1 MPNHYL
7 TNDLTSR
14 YYLSIRLFNRTWLL
28 ILLLT
33 EKQEV
38 LVKAKVD
45 NNKIIIVAVTTPWYN
60 SKHGK
65 YWKGQE
71 NEHGLPLAASC
82 CYITVL

>member
-7 TNDLTSR
+7 TNDLTNR

-45 NNKIIIVAVTTPWYN
+45 NNKVIIVAVTAPM
-60 SKHGK
+60 
-65 YWKGQE
+65 
-71 NEHGLPLAASC
+71 
-82 CYITVL
+82 I